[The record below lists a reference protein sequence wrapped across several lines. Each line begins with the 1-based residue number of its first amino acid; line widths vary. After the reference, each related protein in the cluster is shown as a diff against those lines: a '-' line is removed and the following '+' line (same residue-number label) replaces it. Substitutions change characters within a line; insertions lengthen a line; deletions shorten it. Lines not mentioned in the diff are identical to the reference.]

1 MIKALAH
8 LCIETTELE
17 KTDWFY
23 CTVLGLTRQFDF
35 IKEGNLFGYYIKINE
50 GNFIEVFERSAAAEQ
65 PRPLITHFCL
75 EVDDI
80 NQVEEQLNKH
90 GVENWGK
97 KFGADNSWQLWT
109 KDPNGVAIEF
119 HQYTAESCQYTGKNC
134 PVDW

>member
-8 LCIETTELE
+8 LCLETTDLE

-50 GNFIEVFERSAAAEQ
+50 GNFIEVFERTAAAEQ

-80 NQVEEQLNKH
+80 NELEAQLNKH

-97 KFGADNSWQLWT
+97 KLGADHSWQLWT

-119 HQYTAESCQYTGKNC
+119 HQYTADSCQFTGAEC
-134 PVDW
+134 LVDW